1 MKSYTL
7 LSVCPLCKMG
17 DGWRLAA
24 HWWWNSVRVFH
35 PGHPQDRGPGHPS
48 PHCTPVLHSTVQQH
62 PATEVPIKA
71 SKMLLLNSSKN
82 TPQHSIL
89 TVVKLWSSWI
99 CFCKWLRKETIRVP
113 FVVGISF
120 SNNWDTWA
128 GINQCVVV
136 TIWQRTIEDWDQDTR
151 LPRSLSW
158 PVLVMMTRTPGP
170 FTLSLSL
177 ALSSRGQHNCLFW
190 NGWGNAFLY

>member
-1 MKSYTL
+1 MVKQYQ
-7 LSVCPLCKMG
+7 SVPSLPP
-17 DGWRLAA
+17 
-24 HWWWNSVRVFH
+24 S
-35 PGHPQDRGPGHPS
+35 GPGPRPRPPIPITVHLY
-48 PHCTPVLHSTVQQH
+48 CTVQATVQF
-62 PATEVPIKA
+62 PATELPIIKA
-71 SKMLLLNSSKN
+71 SKMLLLNSSRN
-82 TPQHSIL
+82 NPQHSIL

-136 TIWQRTIEDWDQDTR
+136 TIWQRTIEDWDQDAR

-158 PVLVMMTRTPGP
+158 PVLVMVTRTPGP

-177 ALSSRGQHNCLFW
+177 ALSSRGQHNCLF
-190 NGWGNAFLY
+190 